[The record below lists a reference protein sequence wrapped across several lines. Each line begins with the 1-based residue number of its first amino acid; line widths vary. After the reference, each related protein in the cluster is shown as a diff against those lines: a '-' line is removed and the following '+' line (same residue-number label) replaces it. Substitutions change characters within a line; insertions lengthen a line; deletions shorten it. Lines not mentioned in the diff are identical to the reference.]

1 MWCDA
6 SHLPRVSEPAR
17 RRRSWR
23 RKRPQGTKPFRNH
36 GKDFETTSGHGIR
49 DIWGKCA
56 GCHQCPP
63 GRLWHPPKWSPA
75 PMPDPLPYY
84 QFSTS
89 SQSELLKC
97 NLVLTFKFIKFLS
110 PGHVMSLLKPSDGF
124 LLHLEQNPEFLCKP
138 HDPVR
143 SLFLFL
149 EQIHPAATTGPLHW
163 LFALGRPLSRKP
175 PELPR
180 AGSFSSFSS
189 IVTSSLKSPFIIL

>member
-36 GKDFETTSGHGIR
+36 GKDFEPPQATGSGTSGASVQAATNAHQEDCGILLSGLLLPCLTPSHT
-49 DIWGKCA
+49 INS
-56 GCHQCPP
+56 
-63 GRLWHPPKWSPA
+63 LPA
-75 PMPDPLPYY
+75 ARV
-84 QFSTS
+84 
-89 SQSELLKC
+89 KC

-110 PGHVMSLLKPSDGF
+110 PGHVMPLLKPSDGF

-149 EQIHPAATTGPLHW
+149 EQIHPAATTGPLHC